1 MKQIGI
7 VLLAL
12 LGLNILSGFLFFRA
26 DLTAE
31 KRYTLSTATGNL
43 LADLDDDI
51 HVNVYL
57 TGDLPPGFKRLENAV
72 RETLDEFVAR
82 AGQNVTYRF
91 IDVDAVAD
99 SSAKNKLVRQL
110 IQKGL
115 LPTNVFDNKGGKRT
129 EKLIFPGAVVSY
141 KGQEVPVLLLKGNK
155 AASPEEQLNQSYEGV
170 EYALGLAIRQLIQP
184 AGSRRRVGLL
194 ARTSVSP
201 SRFSD
206 LLASVQQNYDLFF
219 VDLTKPGPLTNFDV
233 LLVPKPDQPFSDD
246 DLFKIDQ
253 FVVKG
258 GRALFFVDGAR
269 VDSVGAEGTFAQ
281 PLNLNLD
288 ELFFQWGVRVNHDL
302 VKDLSSNSIPLNVGN
317 LGDKPNVQMV
327 PWRFYPIINNFGN
340 GPSLRGPTNREKSP
354 ITRNLD
360 AVWARFAS
368 TMDTV
373 RATGTGN
380 QPILKTPLLLTSPYT
395 QTRQAPV
402 VIAYNEARQQPDPR
416 TYNGGIRMIGCLL
429 EGRFRSLYANQILAG
444 DSRANGFKAEGIPGP
459 TGRSRVIICSDG
471 DLVVNDVD
479 YKRETPY
486 PLGFDRYTR
495 QTFGNKDFALNAIDY
510 LADPEGVIL
519 ARARQITLR
528 PLDKIRLQNERTG
541 WQLLNLL
548 GPVGLVGLI
557 GITWQWSRKRRYG
570 K

>member
-1 MKQIGI
+1 MKQVLI
-7 VLLAL
+7 VFLAL
-12 LGLNILSGFLFFRA
+12 IGLNVLSGFLFFRA

-31 KRYTLSTATGNL
+31 KRYTLSTATRNL
-43 LADLDDDI
+43 LTNLDDDV

-57 TGDLPPGFKRLENAV
+57 TGDLPPGFKRLENAI
-72 RETLDEFVAR
+72 RETLDEFAAR
-82 AGQNVTYRF
+82 AGQTLTYRF
-91 IDVDAVAD
+91 IDVDGITETE
-99 SSAKNKLVRQL
+99 AKKKLIEQL
-110 IQKGL
+110 QQKGL
-115 LPTNVFDNKGGKRT
+115 SPTNVFANEGGKRT
-129 EKLIFPGAVVSY
+129 EKLIFPGAIVSY
-141 KGQEVPVLLLKGNK
+141 KGQEAPVLLLKGNK

-170 EYALGLAIRQLIQP
+170 EYALGSAIRRLTQP
-184 AGSRRRVGLL
+184 AGTRRRVGLL
-194 ARTSVSP
+194 ARTNVPP

-206 LLASVQQNYDLFF
+206 LLASVQENYDLFF
-219 VDLTKPGPLTNFDV
+219 VDLTKPGPLANFDV
-233 LLVPKPDQPFSDD
+233 LLVPKPDQPFTDD

-288 ELFFQWGVRVNHDL
+288 ELFFQWGARVNRN
-302 VKDLSSNSIPLNVGN
+302 VIKDLSSNAIPLNVGN
-317 LGDKPNVQMV
+317 LGDKPNVQLV
-327 PWRFYPIINNFGN
+327 PWRFYPIINNFGD
-340 GPSLRGPTNREKSP
+340 GPAYRTKNP

-373 RATGTGN
+373 RATGAGN
-380 QPILKTPLLLTSPYT
+380 QPIRKTPLLLTSPYT
-395 QTRQAPV
+395 QIRQAPV
-402 VIAYNEARQQPDPR
+402 VVAYNEARQQPDPR
-416 TYNGGIRMIGCLL
+416 TYNGGVQMIGCLL
-429 EGRFRSLYANQILAG
+429 EGRFRSLYANQILPEHG
-444 DSRANGFKAEGIPGP
+444 PGSDPRANGFKAEGVP
-459 TGRSRVIICSDG
+459 SRVIICSDG

-479 YKRETPY
+479 YQRETPY

-495 QTFGNKDFALNAIDY
+495 QTFANKDFALNAIDY
-510 LADPEGVIL
+510 LADPEGVIE

-557 GITWQWSRKRRYG
+557 GLIWQWGRKRRYG

>member
-7 VLLAL
+7 AL
-12 LGLNILSGFLFFRA
+12 LTLIGLNILSGFLFFRA

-31 KRYTLSTATGNL
+31 SRYTLSTATRNL
-43 LADLDDDI
+43 LTTLDDDI

-57 TGDLPPGFKRLENAV
+57 TGDLPPSFKRLENAV
-72 RETLDEFVAR
+72 RETLDEFAAR
-82 AGQNVTYRF
+82 ADQSVTYRF

-99 SSAKNKLVRQL
+99 TAARNKLVKQL

-115 LPTNVFDNKGGKRT
+115 QPTNLFDNEGGKRT
-129 EKLIFPGAVVSY
+129 EKLIFPGVIVSY
-141 KGQEVPVLLLKGNK
+141 KGQETPVLLLKGNK
-155 AASPEEQLNQSYEGV
+155 AASKEEQLNQSYEGV
-170 EYALGLAIRQLIQP
+170 EYALGSAIRKLTHP

-194 ARTSVSP
+194 ARTNVPP

-206 LLASVQQNYDLFF
+206 LLASVQENYDLFF
-219 VDLTKPGPLTNFDV
+219 VDLSKPGPLVNFDV
-233 LLVPKPDQPFSDD
+233 LLVPKPDEPFSDE

-269 VDSVGAEGTFAQ
+269 VDSVGAEGSFAQ
-281 PLNLNLD
+281 PLNLNLE
-288 ELFFQWGVRVNHDL
+288 ELFFQWGVRVNHNL
-302 VKDLSSNSIPLNVGN
+302 IKDLSSNSIPLNVGN

-327 PWRFYPIINNFGN
+327 PWRFYPIINNFGSN
-340 GPSLRGPTNREKSP
+340 KNP

-360 AVWARFAS
+360 AVWARFVS

-373 RATGTGN
+373 RAMGAGS

-395 QTRQAPV
+395 QIRQAPV
-402 VIAYNEARQQPDPR
+402 LVGYSEARQQPDPR
-416 TYNGGIRMIGCLL
+416 TYNGGVRMIACLL
-429 EGRFRSLYANQILAG
+429 EGRFRSLYANQMLPG
-444 DSRANGFKAEGIPGP
+444 DPRANGFKADGVS
-459 TGRSRVIICSDG
+459 SRVIICSDG

-495 QTFGNKDFALNAIDY
+495 QTFANKDFALNAIDY
-510 LADPEGVIL
+510 LADPEGVIS

-548 GPVGLVGLI
+548 GPIGLVGLI
-557 GITWQWSRKRRYG
+557 GVVWQWSRKRRYG

>member
-1 MKQIGI
+1 MKQILI
-7 VLLAL
+7 VIIAL
-12 LGLNILSGFLFFRA
+12 IAVNILSAFLFFRA
-26 DLTAE
+26 DLTTE
-31 KRYTLSTATGNL
+31 KRYTLSAATQKM
-43 LADLDDDI
+43 LATLDDDI

-72 RETLDEFVAR
+72 RETLDEFAAR
-82 AGQNVTYRF
+82 ADQNVTNRF
-91 IDVDAVAD
+91 IDVDGITETE
-99 SSAKNKLVRQL
+99 AKTKLIEQL
-110 IQKGL
+110 QQKGL
-115 LPTNVFDNKGGKRT
+115 LPTNVFANEGGKRT
-129 EKLIFPGAVVSY
+129 EKLIFPGAIVSY

-170 EYALGLAIRQLIQP
+170 EYALASAIRRLTQP
-184 AGSRRRVGLL
+184 VGSRRRVGLL
-194 ARTSVSP
+194 ARTKVPP

-206 LLASVQQNYDLFF
+206 LLASVQENYDLFF

-281 PLNLNLD
+281 PLNLNTD
-288 ELFFQWGVRVNHDL
+288 ELFFQWGVRINRDVI
-302 VKDLSSNSIPLNVGN
+302 KDLSSNAIPLNVGN
-317 LGDKPNVQMV
+317 LGDKPNVQLV
-327 PWRFYPIINNFGN
+327 PWRFYPIINNFGSTKN
-340 GPSLRGPTNREKSP
+340 P

-373 RATGTGN
+373 RATGAGN
-380 QPILKTPLLLTSPYT
+380 EPIRKTPLLLTSPYT
-395 QTRQAPV
+395 QIRQAPV
-402 VIAYNEARQQPDPR
+402 VVAYNEARQQPDPR
-416 TYNGGIRMIGCLL
+416 TYNGGVRMIACLL
-429 EGRFRSLYANQILAG
+429 EGRFRSLYANQILPG
-444 DSRANGFKAEGIPGP
+444 DPRANGFKAESGADG
-459 TGRSRVIICSDG
+459 SRVIVCSDG

-479 YKRETPY
+479 YQRQVPY

-495 QTFGNKDFALNAIDY
+495 QTYANKDFALNAIDY
-510 LADPEGVIL
+510 LADPEGVIE
-519 ARARQITLR
+519 ARTRQITLR

-548 GPVGLVGLI
+548 GPVALVGLI
-557 GITWQWSRKRRYG
+557 GVVWQWNRKRRYG